1 MYPHCASLFNLCIRI
16 VLLCLCFLSGL
27 CFFFFVYP
35 VCASLL
41 MLSIRIVLFCLIWVY
56 ALCFSVYVV
65 CPDCA
70 VYVFYPDCASF
81 FLSIRFV
88 LLCLCYL
95 SALCFFILFQRIGN
109 LPFYCKCWRLSLAI
123 KYCCYQVLGKAGW
136 LTFYIILIRSNF
148 LSIGRDHKEIIWLA
162 DNSNTP
168 LVKLVLLNL

>member
-1 MYPHCASLFNLCIRI
+1 LCIRI
-16 VLLCLCFLSGL
+16 VLLCLICASAL
-27 CFFFFVYP
+27 CFF
-35 VCASLL
+35 
-41 MLSIRIVLFCLIWVY
+41 
-56 ALCFSVYVV
+56 
-65 CPDCA
+65 